1 MEEAALS
8 EATPLREDETEA
20 AAGEREAAAGE
31 TEAAAGETKAAAG
44 ATEAAAGSGHV
55 DGQLIPPLNEKGF
68 AIFPCVDVPR
78 PPACAHAP
86 RLCP

>member
-31 TEAAAGETKAAAG
+31 TEAAAG

-55 DGQLIPPLNEKGF
+55 DGQLIPQLNEKGF